1 MLATK
6 GVESCCFISMIWPVF
21 FDPVLTP
28 GFHLSVASR
37 HLAGC
42 ISRQHFA
49 ESDAVKV
56 HWTPNRSALVTFR
69 RGPSPIEA
77 EECELDLQWQY

>member
-1 MLATK
+1 ML
-6 GVESCCFISMIWPVF
+6 PHLDD
-21 FDPVLTP
+21 FDPVFDRVFTP

-37 HLAGC
+37 YLMGS
-42 ISRQHFA
+42 ISHQHFA

-56 HWTPNRSALVTFR
+56 HWTPNRSALVIFR

-77 EECELDLQWQY
+77 EECEFDLQWQY